1 MKLNL
6 LKFFK
11 SAAKPAVPA
20 MRARQVAAE
29 RTRAVRN
36 EVVRLAL
43 RDTLARAR
51 IPLDWVGF
59 ELMPAADRVT
69 PKVHVRLALRRWD
82 GWLVHGVV
90 ELERG
95 LFRRMKLLD
104 AMCHLWVVDI
114 SWRFAEPV
122 PGAPAHDPKPAYKA
136 AAVPKTVDR
145 EALLDA
151 ERETQ
156 FDERD
161 ARPDFSPT
169 QPMTR

>member
-1 MKLNL
+1 MKLFR
-6 LKFFK
+6 FFR
-11 SAAKPAVPA
+11 SAATPAVPA
-20 MRARQVAAE
+20 MRERQAAAE
-29 RTRAVRN
+29 RTRAVRT

-59 ELMPAADRVT
+59 ELLPAADRVT

-82 GWLVHGVV
+82 GWLVHAVV

-114 SWRFAEPV
+114 SWRFAEPLASASTKDHKPV
-122 PGAPAHDPKPAYKA
+122 SKPAPAPEK
-136 AAVPKTVDR
+136 VDR

-151 ERETQ
+151 GRESQ
-156 FDERD
+156 FDGRD

-169 QPMTR
+169 QPMIR

>member
-1 MKLNL
+1 MKL

-11 SAAKPAVPA
+11 SAAAPVVPSV
-20 MRARQVAAE
+20 RARQVAAE

-51 IPLDWVGF
+51 IPLDCVGV

-122 PGAPAHDPKPAYKA
+122 PGAPMHAPKPASKPA
-136 AAVPKTVDR
+136 PAPKTVDR

-156 FDERD
+156 FDDRD

-169 QPMTR
+169 QPMMR

>member
-1 MKLNL
+1 MKLFG
-6 LKFFK
+6 FFK
-11 SAAKPAVPA
+11 SGAKPVVPA
-20 MRARQVAAE
+20 MRERQVAAE
-29 RTRAVRN
+29 RTRAVRT

-51 IPLDWVGF
+51 IPLDWVAF
-59 ELMPAADRVT
+59 ELLPAADRVT

-82 GWLVHGVV
+82 GWLVHAVV

-114 SWRFAEPV
+114 SWRFADAAAGAPRNPLPV
-122 PGAPAHDPKPAYKA
+122 PRPVSIPKA
-136 AAVPKTVDR
+136 VDR
-145 EALLDA
+145 EALLEA

-156 FDERD
+156 FDDRD

-169 QPMTR
+169 QPMMR

>member
-1 MKLNL
+1 MKLFS
-6 LKFFK
+6 FFK
-11 SAAKPAVPA
+11 SAATPGVPPA
-20 MRARQVAAE
+20 RERQVAAE
-29 RTRAVRN
+29 RTRAVRT

-59 ELMPAADRVT
+59 ELLPAADRAT
-69 PKVHVRLALRRWD
+69 PKVHLRLALRRWD
-82 GWLVHGVV
+82 DWLVHAVV

-114 SWRFAEPV
+114 SWRFADPLAGASAHHPKPV
-122 PGAPAHDPKPAYKA
+122 SKPAPAPKI
-136 AAVPKTVDR
+136 VDR

-151 ERETQ
+151 ERESQ
-156 FDERD
+156 FDDRD

-169 QPMTR
+169 QPMMR

>member
-1 MKLNL
+1 MKLFR
-6 LKFFK
+6 FFK
-11 SAAKPAVPA
+11 SAATPVAPKI
-20 MRARQVAAE
+20 RERQVATE
-29 RTRAVRN
+29 RTRAVRT

-51 IPLDWVGF
+51 IPLDQVGF
-59 ELMPAADRVT
+59 ELLPAADRVT

-82 GWLVHGVV
+82 GWLVQAVV

-114 SWRFAEPV
+114 SWRFADLV
-122 PGAPAHDPKPAYKA
+122 AGAPAHVHKPVPA
-136 AAVPKTVDR
+136 PKTVDR

-151 ERETQ
+151 ERESQ
-156 FDERD
+156 VDGRD
-161 ARPDFSPT
+161 AHPEFSPT
-169 QPMTR
+169 QPMMR

>member
-1 MKLNL
+1 MKLFG
-6 LKFFK
+6 FFR
-11 SAAKPAVPA
+11 SAAPAVSA
-20 MRARQVAAE
+20 VRERQVVAE
-29 RTRAVRN
+29 RTRAVRT

-43 RDTLARAR
+43 RDTLARAK

-59 ELMPAADRVT
+59 ELLPAADRGT

-82 GWLVHGVV
+82 GWLVHAVV
-90 ELERG
+90 ELERA

-122 PGAPAHDPKPAYKA
+122 VSPPVPERKPPPKS
-136 AAVPKTVDR
+136 VDR

-151 ERETQ
+151 ERESQ
-156 FDERD
+156 FGRD
-161 ARPDFSPT
+161 AHPEFSPT
-169 QPMTR
+169 QPMMR

>member
-1 MKLNL
+1 MKLFR
-6 LKFFK
+6 FFK
-11 SAAKPAVPA
+11 SAPVPAVPA
-20 MRARQVAAE
+20 VRERQVAAE
-29 RTRAVRN
+29 RTRAVRT

-59 ELMPAADRVT
+59 ELLPAADRVT

-82 GWLVHGVV
+82 GWLVHAVV
-90 ELERG
+90 DLERG

-122 PGAPAHDPKPAYKA
+122 ASASTPGHKPVSKPPASN
-136 AAVPKTVDR
+136 TVDR
-145 EALLDA
+145 EKLLDA
-151 ERETQ
+151 ERESQ
-156 FDERD
+156 FGDGD
-161 ARPDFSPT
+161 GHPDFSPT
-169 QPMTR
+169 QPMMR